1 MAALFSC
8 TKCHKRYLFEE
19 LSKGEQLCKDC
30 RNNFPVVKCTYCRV
44 EFLQNSKGSTSTIC
58 AKCAQNVKYY
68 GKPTACENC
77 SILAAFIGNRCQ
89 RCVNSEKK
97 WGPPLACEQCKLKC
111 AFSRAE
117 KKKLDGKLMC
127 WLCNE
132 AYRRVL
138 EKTRKTQE
146 IILKT
151 SQSSSSLIDVSSKSN
166 TPTSNGQGV
175 PVNQPVASASFEGM
189 TVLERLTR
197 LATSG
202 GSSRGNTPPVDL
214 EKHAKTDVQESRLAE
229 RQQSAPEKGASG
241 EEEEVK
247 EEKEKQRSLHRHHHR
262 KHSQHHH
269 HHSRSKKHHI
279 KDSEGDAGD
288 VKKPKSDKN
297 PADGVSTSTPKST
310 DGYVSDHG
318 VDSAA
323 SENVI
328 LITQLRE
335 QIESLKKQMVI
346 KDQQLVE
353 RDHRITE
360 LKVQMC
366 EGETEFRAKVQAM
379 HQSHATAIENCQIKN
394 KELTRQSLL
403 LRKNKKSTDAS

>member
-8 TKCHKRYLFEE
+8 TKCHKRYPFEE
-19 LSKGEQLCKDC
+19 LSKGEQLCKEC

-44 EFLQNSKGSTSTIC
+44 EFQQNSKGSTSSIC

-97 WGPPLACEQCKLKC
+97 WGIPLVCEQCKLKC
-111 AFSRAE
+111 AFNRPE

-127 WLCNE
+127 WLCNQ
-132 AYRRVL
+132 AYKRVL
-138 EKTRKTQE
+138 EKTRKSQE
-146 IILKT
+146 MILKT
-151 SQSSSSLIDVSSKSN
+151 SQSSSSLVDYSSKSN
-166 TPTSNGQGV
+166 TPTNNGQTTAASLSS
-175 PVNQPVASASFEGM
+175 QASASFEGM
-189 TVLERLTR
+189 TVLERLTK

-202 GSSRGNTPPVDL
+202 GSSRGNTPPVDTD
-214 EKHAKTDVQESRLAE
+214 KQAKIEAESKLVDRQHVVQE
-229 RQQSAPEKGASG
+229 KGVSG
-241 EEEEVK
+241 EDEVK
-247 EEKEKQRSLHRHHHR
+247 EEKEKHRSHHRHHR
-262 KHSQHHH
+262 KHSNQHH
-269 HHSRSKKHHI
+269 HHSRSKKHHM
-279 KDSEGDAGD
+279 KDSDDAGD

-297 PADGVSTSTPKST
+297 PADGTVATSTPKST
-310 DGYVSDHG
+310 DGYASDHG

-353 RDHRITE
+353 RDQKITE
-360 LKVQMC
+360 LTVQMC
-366 EGETEFRAKVQAM
+366 QSETEFRAKVQTM

-394 KELTRQSLL
+394 KELTRQVSLL
-403 LRKNKKSTDAS
+403 AKNKKATDAS